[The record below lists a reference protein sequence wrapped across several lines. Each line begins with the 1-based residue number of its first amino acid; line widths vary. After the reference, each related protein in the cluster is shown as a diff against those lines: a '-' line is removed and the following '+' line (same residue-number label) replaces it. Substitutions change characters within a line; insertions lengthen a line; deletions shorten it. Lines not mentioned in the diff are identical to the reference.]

1 MLNRTAGK
9 ETPLPRS
16 GENQSVKDSR
26 QLAKVRTAIF
36 YVYKSELQQ
45 SVTLSLGLSLI
56 LRMYS

>member
-36 YVYKSELQQ
+36 YAYNSGSLQ
-45 SVTLSLGLSLI
+45 SAVPRS
-56 LRMYS
+56 R